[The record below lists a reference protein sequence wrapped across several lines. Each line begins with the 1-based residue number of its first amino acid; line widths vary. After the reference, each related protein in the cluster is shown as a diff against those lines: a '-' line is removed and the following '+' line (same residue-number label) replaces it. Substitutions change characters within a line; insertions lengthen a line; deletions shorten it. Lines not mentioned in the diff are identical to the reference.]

1 MWNAS
6 RRFHRVDTFWTQTC
20 FSIRHGCSSV
30 DHMLTGTLRVVEPQ
44 TDGGIKGIR
53 VVTGTFHTNPKS
65 SGALVKNDVIIVI
78 SNLLKINNVAEVEV
92 LTRFG
97 IRKIT
102 QYALHYMTVSENYPV
117 KDANDKVYNG
127 IDGNWHNVQ
136 V

>member
-1 MWNAS
+1 
-6 RRFHRVDTFWTQTC
+6 
-20 FSIRHGCSSV
+20 
-30 DHMLTGTLRVVEPQ
+30 MLNGTLRVVDPQ
-44 TDGGIKGIR
+44 TDGGIIGIR

-65 SGALVKNDVIIVI
+65 SGALVKNDVIVVI
-78 SNLLKINNVAEVEV
+78 SCDTTMVEV

-102 QYALHYMTVSENYPV
+102 QYALRYMTVSENYPV
-117 KDANDKVYNG
+117 KNANDKVYNG